1 MIEAQNNP
9 TFFLFPTKYE
19 KSWISRVGGGGG
31 VGGVLSPHIKKDGNL
46 REMISLVLNWFGH

>member
-1 MIEAQNNP
+1 MFFEENWGEWGPP

-19 KSWISRVGGGGG
+19 KSWIFRVGGAF
-31 VGGVLSPHIKKDGNL
+31 SPHIKKDENL